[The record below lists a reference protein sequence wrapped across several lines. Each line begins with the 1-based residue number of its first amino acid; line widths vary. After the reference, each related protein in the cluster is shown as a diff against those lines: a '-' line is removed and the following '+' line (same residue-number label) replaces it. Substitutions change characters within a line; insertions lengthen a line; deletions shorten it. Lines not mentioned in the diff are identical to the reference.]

1 MYILPFRDKISR
13 DSNST
18 PVSTPYK
25 HRCNTLPAK
34 DLARISQI
42 FTSESEYMIMTP
54 TKTHILTEKIENHYM
69 PMSPI
74 TNFKNKI
81 ENCYMAMSGKK

>member
-1 MYILPFRDKISR
+1 
-13 DSNST
+13 
-18 PVSTPYK
+18 
-25 HRCNTLPAK
+25 
-34 DLARISQI
+34 
-42 FTSESEYMIMTP
+42 MTP